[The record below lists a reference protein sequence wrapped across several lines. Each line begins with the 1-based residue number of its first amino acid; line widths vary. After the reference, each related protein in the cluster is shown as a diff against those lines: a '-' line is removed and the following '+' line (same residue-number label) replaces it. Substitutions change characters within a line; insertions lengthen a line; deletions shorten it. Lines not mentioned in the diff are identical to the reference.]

1 MNCVNV
7 NVGYMQVFVIINN
20 VRMMINVGVN
30 VKNWL
35 IKVYVIEDDRFEI
48 LVTVSVNAISSDIGE
63 YLEYKD

>member
-1 MNCVNV
+1 
-7 NVGYMQVFVIINN
+7 
-20 VRMMINVGVN
+20 MMINVGVN
-30 VKNWL
+30 VKNRL